1 VLVGQAVGA
10 GDASRARRSAAAALG
25 LGAGFMLLAAVV
37 LVALPGPLAR
47 LFTREA
53 PVVAVTVLLL
63 PIAGVFQVFD
73 GLQVVSI
80 GVLRGVGD
88 TRAPVVLNILGFW
101 LLGLPVS
108 VLLGFGL
115 HAGAVGLWWGLVA
128 GLVAVALSLLLRV
141 RGRMRQALVRV
152 RLDGP
157 AAADPG
163 AA

>member
-1 VLVGQAVGA
+1 VGS
-10 GDASRARRSAAAALG
+10 GDASRARRAAAAALG
-25 LGAGFMLLAAVV
+25 LGAGFMLLAAVA

-47 LFTREA
+47 LFTQDA
-53 PVVAVTVLLL
+53 AVVAVTVLLL

-88 TRAPVVLNILGFW
+88 TRAPMVLNVLGFW

-108 VLLGFGL
+108 VALGFGL
-115 HAGAVGLWWGLVA
+115 HGGAVGLWWGLVV
-128 GLVAVALSLLLRV
+128 GLVAVALSLLVRV

-152 RLDGP
+152 RVDDP
-157 AAADPG
+157 AARA
-163 AA
+163 